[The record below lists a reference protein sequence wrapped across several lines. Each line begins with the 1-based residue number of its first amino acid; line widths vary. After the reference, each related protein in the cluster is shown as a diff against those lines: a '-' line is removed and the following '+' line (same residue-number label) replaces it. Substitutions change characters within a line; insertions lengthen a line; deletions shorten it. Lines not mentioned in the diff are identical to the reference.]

1 MIHVTPPI
9 TARPAF
15 SRRVGGFLLD
25 TLLVAALIALPLAWM
40 FDPLRLAW
48 GSLDVS
54 VGWGW
59 KPVVLPLALLVLRA
73 VLAERGLLARGFL
86 SRAAAKKALAAWLM
100 PWFFFMAIEGVLALM
115 RVQPQSTAPIVI
127 RGEEDIDTKA
137 KEGDT
142 KVILDPELLWRFA
155 PGAGWDGIRI
165 NSLGFRDREFPAV
178 KPAGTRRVIVMGDS
192 CTAQGQPPYSTLLHD
207 LLQREQPTDAPWQA
221 FNTGVFGYSSMQG
234 LRQFQNTVR
243 RLQPDVVTLYFG
255 WNDHWLYDRPDHLRM
270 AVRLNPVRAKIA
282 AALQKKRFYGALARV
297 AQPPA
302 VAEAKGE
309 DNRTYRVPQPIYKA
323 TLVEFIAEIRAA
335 GATPLLITAPR
346 RNLTPA
352 VVRSGHARSV
362 EEVHRVHAEYVEIT
376 RAVAAETG
384 TPLLDLAAV
393 MEDPAYDAYFSGDGI
408 HFQQPGLQFIAEQ
421 LHTKLME
428 LGAAGVLK

>member
-1 MIHVTPPI
+1 MIDAPPSV
-9 TARPAF
+9 APSPAF
-15 SRRVGGFLLD
+15 SRRICGFALDVLLLA
-25 TLLVAALIALPLAWM
+25 TLIVLPLAWM
-40 FDPLRLAW
+40 FDPLRLTC
-48 GSLDVS
+48 GVLKVS
-54 VGWGW
+54 VSWGW
-59 KPVVLPLALLVLRA
+59 KPIVVPLALLVLRA

-100 PWFFFMAIEGVLALM
+100 PWFFFMAIEGALALM
-115 RVQPQSTAPIVI
+115 RVQPQATSPIVI
-127 RGEEDIDTKA
+127 RGEEDIDTKT
-137 KEGDT
+137 KEGDS

-165 NSLGFRDREFPAV
+165 NSLGFRDREFPAE

-192 CTAQGQPPYSTLLHD
+192 CTAQGQPPYSALLHE
-207 LLQREQPTDAPWQA
+207 LLQWESPTDVPWQA

-243 RLQPDVVTLYFG
+243 HLQPDVVTLYYG

-270 AVRLNPVRAKIA
+270 AVRLHPARAKIA
-282 AALQKKRFYGALARV
+282 AALQKKRFYGALARM

-302 VAEAKGE
+302 VTEAKGE
-309 DNRTYRVPQPIYKA
+309 DNRTYRVPHSVYRA
-323 TLVEFIAEIRAA
+323 TLIQFIAEIRAV

-346 RNLTPA
+346 RDLTPS

-362 EEVHRVHAEYVEIT
+362 EEVHRVHAEYVDLT

-393 MEDPAYDAYFSGDGI
+393 MEDPAHDALFSGDGI

-421 LHTKLME
+421 LHAKLME
-428 LGAAGVLK
+428 LGAAGVLP